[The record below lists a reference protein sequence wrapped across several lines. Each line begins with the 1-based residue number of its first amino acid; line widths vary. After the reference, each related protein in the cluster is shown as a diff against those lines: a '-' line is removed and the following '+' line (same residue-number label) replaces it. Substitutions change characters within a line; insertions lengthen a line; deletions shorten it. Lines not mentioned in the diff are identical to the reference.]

1 MTERPRP
8 DSNGPDAPDPRP
20 LDDRGLPP
28 DYQLDPALEL
38 SPREL
43 KHRLDQG
50 DDLFLLDCR
59 TPREFAIARIEGAI
73 LLPLQTLPQR
83 VGQLDACPD
92 REIVT
97 LCHHGIRSLKAAH
110 LLRRAGFNS
119 VRSLAGGLDA
129 WSLAIDSTVPRY

>member
-8 DSNGPDAPDPRP
+8 DTTHPDAPVPRP

-28 DYQLDPALEL
+28 DYRLDPDLEL
-38 SPREL
+38 SPRQL
-43 KHRLDQG
+43 KHRLGQG
-50 DDLFLLDCR
+50 DDLVLLDCR
-59 TPREFAIARIEGAI
+59 TPREFAIARIEGAL
-73 LLPLQTLPQR
+73 LLPLQTLPQQI
-83 VGQLDACPD
+83 GQLDTFAD

-110 LLRRAGFNS
+110 LLRRAGFTS

-129 WSLAIDSTVPRY
+129 WSLAIDPTVPRY